1 MSKNNKSKYKN
12 KNKKSLPAINQ
23 GLLEGA
29 PKDPND
35 FSDIDDNCHFEPFE
49 QEEFVD
55 HANSNLNTE
64 DYSHLLDNSKYSKD
78 FHKARPIQNYDFYN
92 AFRNTRLLDGEFAS
106 TMEFWRSP
114 YYDFSSYKRIKYPQ
128 KERKRHSVE
137 VEIEKLE
144 KLNRSV
150 TKDIVLCAIAGG
162 IGVFIIIAMIMDAVM
177 KVTRI
182 SEKTAWSTIGIIFL
196 LIAEGV
202 AIYFLIKYLTKKF
215 RKKKFAELKE
225 THPYYKL
232 SNDLVFMEANKVQF
246 QFPTKKIDEEYK
258 RYKNEID
265 KEWAISSHNFFT
277 NRFFRFKSYNCY
289 FSKYGRYKF
298 YVEVKYQDCFPDYPE
313 LVNIE
318 KQLENLPFIPKDD
331 ENPKP
336 SIANYK
342 SMVKKKVAELISE
355 RIPKMVVEDVIVSAG
370 CTGHSNP
377 KKQPKFK
384 EEADM
389 PFYMETPFDKEDRVI
404 IENENYKK
412 IEKYLK

>member
-1 MSKNNKSKYKN
+1 
-12 KNKKSLPAINQ
+12 
-23 GLLEGA
+23 
-29 PKDPND
+29 
-35 FSDIDDNCHFEPFE
+35 
-49 QEEFVD
+49 
-55 HANSNLNTE
+55 
-64 DYSHLLDNSKYSKD
+64 
-78 FHKARPIQNYDFYN
+78 
-92 AFRNTRLLDGEFAS
+92 
-106 TMEFWRSP
+106 
-114 YYDFSSYKRIKYPQ
+114 
-128 KERKRHSVE
+128 
-137 VEIEKLE
+137 
-144 KLNRSV
+144 
-150 TKDIVLCAIAGG
+150 
-162 IGVFIIIAMIMDAVM
+162 
-177 KVTRI
+177 
-182 SEKTAWSTIGIIFL
+182 
-196 LIAEGV
+196 
-202 AIYFLIKYLTKKF
+202 
-215 RKKKFAELKE
+215 
-225 THPYYKL
+225 
-232 SNDLVFMEANKVQF
+232 MEANKVQF

-277 NRFFRFKSYNCY
+277 NRFFRFKSYICY

-313 LVNIE
+313 LINIE

-355 RIPKMVVEDVIVSAG
+355 RIPKMVVEDIIVSAG

-384 EEADM
+384 EEADT

-404 IENENYKK
+404 IENESYKK